1 MCDWNTHSVFWCLLL
16 MFGQL
21 LQDLNVGAGKG
32 HRSKAVD
39 NKTRKSILV
48 KLRYV
53 RASAYASRA
62 VAAVRKGDVMN
73 AEVDFLIKFQPQTG
87 VHGAWHL

>member
-1 MCDWNTHSVFWCLLL
+1 MRPCYGSTLMCDWNTHSVFWCPLL

-21 LQDLNVGAGKG
+21 LQGLNVGAGKG

-48 KLRYV
+48 RVRYV
-53 RASAYASRA
+53 CASACANRA
-62 VAAVRKGDVMN
+62 VAAVRKGNVTN
-73 AEVDFLIKFQPQTG
+73 AQVDFLDQNK
-87 VHGAWHL
+87 